1 MGVDIIIF
9 AAVLG
14 FVVMAGAG
22 MVLAGGS
29 NNRGKVIRR
38 AQQITGA
45 TPADRRRQATARA
58 AVSGADTR
66 RKQIVRTLKEQER
79 QQKRAR
85 LTLPSR
91 LAQAG
96 LSATP
101 VQFYVASAGLGIVVM
116 LAALV
121 VHQNI
126 LIAIPAGAGVGLG
139 LPRWIIGFLAKR
151 RMTRFTSQFAD
162 AMDVIV
168 RGIKSGLPVHE
179 CLKIIA
185 KESSD
190 PLGPEFNRLVENVGM
205 GLALDQSLERMQ
217 DRMDTNELRFF
228 AIVMNVQQ
236 RVGGNLAEALGNLS
250 SVLRA
255 RKLMR
260 EKVKALSSE
269 ATASAA
275 VIAVLPPGV
284 VGMISITSPAY
295 MLPMFHDSRGHLM
308 LIGAGL
314 WMGLGIFIMRR
325 MINFKM

>member
-1 MGVDIIIF
+1 VGIEIVIF
-9 AAVLG
+9 AGVLG
-14 FVVMAGAG
+14 FVVIAAAG

-29 NNRGKVIRR
+29 PNRGKVVKR

-45 TPADRRRQATARA
+45 TPAARRSQATARA
-58 AVSGADTR
+58 AASGADTR
-66 RKQIVRTLKEQER
+66 RKQIVRTLKEQEK
-79 QQKRAR
+79 QQKKAR
-85 LTLPSR
+85 LTLSSK

-101 VQFYVASAGLGIVVM
+101 VQFYVASAGIG
-116 LAALV
+116 LV
-121 VHQNI
+121 VALIALILHQNP
-126 LIAIPAGAGVGLG
+126 LISIAGGAGVGVV
-139 LPRWIIGFLAKR
+139 LPRWVIGFLAKR
-151 RMTRFTSQFAD
+151 RTTKFTSQFAD

-185 KESSD
+185 KESPQ
-190 PLGPEFNRLVENVGM
+190 PLSKEFHRLVDNVGM
-205 GLALDQSLERMQ
+205 GMALDQALERMQ
-217 DRMDTNELRFF
+217 ESMNTSELRFF

-236 RVGGNLAEALGNLS
+236 RTGGNLAEALGNLS
-250 SVLRA
+250 AVLRA

-284 VGMISITSPAY
+284 VGMISVTSPLY
-295 MLPMFHDSRGHLM
+295 MLPMFHDPRGNLM
-308 LIGAGL
+308 LLGAAF
-314 WMGLGIFIMRR
+314 WMSLGIFIMRR